1 MSAFL
6 HLLENDS
13 WMFYKEFILAKN
25 EKIFLTQLIEF
36 SDVEMCTMIVNVFTI
51 FRTRS
56 IFGVV
61 LKLYYSNLFFCPCY
75 SHQCVSIA
83 ALLGGTSWL
92 VVQ

>member
-13 WMFYKEFILAKN
+13 WMFYREFILAKS

-36 SDVEMCTMIVNVFTI
+36 SDVEMWTMIVNVFI
-51 FRTRS
+51 VFRTRS
-56 IFGVV
+56 VFGVV
-61 LKLYYSNLFFCPCY
+61 LKLYYPNLFFCPYY